1 MKPTTL
7 GDSMPVIKRTVPPPQ
22 PPAETYKLTAD
33 DILDTLPIE
42 YREAKASPM
51 FIAETTAVVKAGSTL
66 LVMGTPGIGKTYQ
79 LFGILRNTRMNAAK
93 SAIQTGET
101 FAPTYDGKRWRFDPH
116 EAQWRSAMIA
126 KIKANDAMR
135 IISESSDIRRHRYD
149 HDQLDAWCRF
159 HGLLAVD
166 DIGFVAPTEWV
177 REAIYEIATHRRR
190 HKLATIWTTNLNAA
204 SLDATFGGAI
214 TSRLGGG
221 AVLALDGK
229 DRRL

>member
-1 MKPTTL
+1 MNSSTL
-7 GDSMPVIKRTVPPPQ
+7 KDSMPIIRRAVQSPAPPQ
-22 PPAETYKLTAD
+22 ETYKLTAD

-42 YREAKASPM
+42 YRDAKASPE
-51 FIAETTAVVKAGSTL
+51 FVAEAAAIVKTGSTL

-79 LFGILRNTRMNAAK
+79 LFGILRNLRMNAAK
-93 SAIQTGET
+93 SAIQTGAT
-101 FAPTYDGKRWRFDPH
+101 FAPDYDGKRWRFDTN
-116 EAQWRSAMIA
+116 EAQWRSAKVA

-135 IISESSDIRRHRYD
+135 IISESSDIRRHRYA
-149 HDQLDAWCRF
+149 HDQLDAWCGF

-190 HKLATIWTTNLNAA
+190 DKLATIWTTNLNAA

-214 TSRLGGG
+214 TSRLCGGS
-221 AVLALDGK
+221 VLALDGK